1 MTVFDQSL
9 TGRRVMAVASHHFK
23 VELAHSQLGASR
35 VVYLDSRTARV
46 VYLDSKTA
54 RVVFLDFETEKWVNF
69 KPKMGNCEEMRE
81 WTKRSVRG
89 SYKR

>member
-1 MTVFDQSL
+1 
-9 TGRRVMAVASHHFK
+9 VMAVTSHHFK
-23 VELAHSQLGASR
+23 VELAHSQFGAS
-35 VVYLDSRTARV
+35 RV